1 MWKIGHEG
9 MAFMKEAWV
18 RVDMGR
24 PSVTER
30 SGGGGVRAP
39 VLTRAAVDM
48 TSSEGSRARNAT
60 LYREGW
66 PQFWR
71 SPEPKSRYEVI
82 VVGGGGHGL
91 ATAFYLAKE
100 HGIRNVAV
108 IEKGWL
114 GGGNTGRN
122 TTVVRS
128 NYFYPESARIY
139 ELSLRLYE
147 GLSRDLGF
155 NTMLSQRGVVTLAH
169 NTHQV
174 EMLWRWLNA
183 MHLNGIDGEM
193 LDAEEVRGWL
203 PLLNF
208 SPYARYPV
216 KGAVL
221 QRRGGVARHDA
232 VAWGFARAAD
242 ARGVDIIQNCEVV
255 GFLRE
260 GNRIVGVETTRGQ
273 IRANKIAVAVA
284 GHSSVLAAKAGF
296 RLPVTSYALQAFV
309 TEPVKPVLSCVA
321 VSMAT
326 GAYVSQSD
334 KGELVVGGGL
344 DLYPSYAQ
352 RGNLPTL
359 KAVVAGLLELFPS
372 FSRLRLLR
380 QWAGVVDVVHDS
392 SPIIDHAPVRG
403 MYLNCG
409 WGTGGFKA
417 IPGGG
422 FAFAHLVATD
432 HPHPAAEGFTLQR
445 FTKGAMIDEAAAAG
459 ISH

>member
-1 MWKIGHEG
+1 MR
-9 MAFMKEAWV
+9 F
-18 RVDMGR
+18 
-24 PSVTER
+24 S
-30 SGGGGVRAP
+30 
-39 VLTRAAVDM
+39 AVAL
-48 TSSEGSRARNAT
+48 ARNAVS
-60 LYREGW
+60 LHERW
-66 PQFWR
+66 PQLWR
-71 SPEPKSRYEVI
+71 SPQPRPHYDVVI
-82 VVGGGGHGL
+82 IGGGGHGL
-91 ATAFYLAKE
+91 ATAYYLAKE
-100 HGIRNVAV
+100 HGIGKVAV

-128 NYFYPESARIY
+128 NYFYPQSARIY
-139 ELSLRLYE
+139 DLSLRLYE

-155 NTMLSQRGVVTLAH
+155 NIMLSQRGILTLAH
-169 NTHQV
+169 SPHQI
-174 EMLWRWLNA
+174 EMLSRWLNA
-183 MHLNGIDGEM
+183 MQLNGIDGEM
-193 LDAEEVRGWL
+193 LSSQQVRQWL
-203 PLLNF
+203 PLLNS
-208 SPYARYPV
+208 SPTARFPV

-221 QRRGGVARHDA
+221 QRRGGIARHDV

-242 ARGVDIIQNCEVV
+242 ALGVDIIQNCEVT
-255 GFLRE
+255 GFLRQ
-260 GNRIVGVETTRGQ
+260 GARIVGVESTRGQ
-273 IRANKIAVAVA
+273 IRAHKLALAVA

-309 TEPVKPVLSCVA
+309 TEPLKPVLSCVA

-326 GAYVSQSD
+326 GTYVSQSD

-359 KAVVAGLLELFPS
+359 QGVVAGLLELFPS

-380 QWAGVVDVVHDS
+380 QWAGIVDVVHDS
-392 SPIIDHAPVRG
+392 SPIIDRAPVEG

-422 FAFAHLVATD
+422 FVFAHLLATD
-432 HPHPAAEGFTLQR
+432 RPHPAAEGFTLRR
-445 FTKGAMIDEAAAAG
+445 FASGALIDEGAAAG